1 MDNFYNWDYL
11 SSFTGIVA
19 CVTLIIQFTKVSLDK
34 VWKIPTRFV
43 VWVLSYILLVL
54 VSWFTTGITINKLI
68 MSALNAIVVTLA
80 SMGAYEATFRKVDQ
94 KSIQ

>member
-1 MDNFYNWDYL
+1 MDEFYSWDYL
-11 SSFTGIVA
+11 SSFSGIVA

-43 VWVLSYILLVL
+43 VWLLSYILLVL
-54 VSWFTTGITINKLI
+54 VSWFTTGISMNKVF

-80 SMGAYEATFRKVDQ
+80 SMGAYEATFKKADEKR
-94 KSIQ
+94 

>member
-1 MDNFYNWDYL
+1 MDEFYSWDYL

-54 VSWFTTGITINKLI
+54 VSWFTTGVTANVLL

-80 SMGAYEATFRKVDQ
+80 SMGAYEATFSKVEE
-94 KSIQ
+94 KSRQ